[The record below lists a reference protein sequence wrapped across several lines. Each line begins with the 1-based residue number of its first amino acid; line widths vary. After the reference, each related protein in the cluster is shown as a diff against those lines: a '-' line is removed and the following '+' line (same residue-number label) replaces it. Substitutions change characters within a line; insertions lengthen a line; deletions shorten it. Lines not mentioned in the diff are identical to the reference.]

1 MSKLT
6 TKISL
11 PVILAGIFAMTVFIA
26 FDHENIDLPF
36 YIIIFLL
43 SIFVFFFGFATG
55 QQFSSPIK
63 KLLERATELSEGNL
77 SSRVYLET
85 KDELAELA
93 KVFNKIAENMEF
105 SRIEQENTEK
115 SVGIKV
121 RARTQE
127 LEETIEAL
135 EQKVKN
141 RTVELERLITEYDR
155 FQQNI
160 KGKEVE
166 IEELKNELENLKQ
179 KSGKISKT
187 KKLTT
192 QS

>member
-6 TKISL
+6 TKISI
-11 PVILAGIFAMTVFIA
+11 PVILAGVFAMTVFIA
-26 FDHENIDLPF
+26 FDQERLNLSF
-36 YIIIFLL
+36 YILIFLL

-55 QQFSSPIK
+55 QQFSSPVK
-63 KLLERATELSEGNL
+63 KLLERAKELSEGNL

-93 KVFNKIAENMEF
+93 KVFNKIAENMEY
-105 SRIEQENTEK
+105 SRIEQDNAEK
-115 SVGIKV
+115 EVGIKV

-141 RTVELERLITEYDR
+141 RTAELERLISEYDR
-155 FQQNI
+155 FKQSI
-160 KGKEVE
+160 KSKELE
-166 IEELKNELENLKQ
+166 AEELKKQLEELKQ
-179 KSGKISKT
+179 KS
-187 KKLTT
+187 KKAGRPKKVST
-192 QS
+192 QI